1 MRSAIAV
8 ERSAWLGLCLFG
20 LAATGVAG
28 AQPRGAGRPA
38 PLAGVAR
45 VFEANQGQTDPAVRF
60 LSRGE
65 GYSLFLTASELV
77 FAFANTQPTEVV
89 RLAFVGAGRSDE
101 LTGRDPQLGHVNYI
115 GGRDPSRWTRR
126 APTYARV
133 RRGNLY
139 PGIDAVFYARGRTLE
154 FDLEI
159 APGVDPGVIALS
171 VEGARRVAIDEGGD
185 LVLALAGGELRLPKP
200 AVFQAHDGQV
210 QAVEGGYRLIDER
223 TVAVV
228 VGSYDR
234 TRPLVVDPALVYS
247 TYLGGTDQDYA
258 ADLAVDSSGSLYLVG
273 TTTSVDFPTASA
285 FRAEMRG
292 SYGDAFVV
300 KLDPSGTQIVYSTY
314 FGGSSLDSG
323 ESIAVDAAGCAYITG
338 HTQSADFPLV
348 NALGSSFNGLQ
359 AGFVAKLDPTGSDV
373 RFSSYF
379 GTGLVMDVA
388 VDEDE
393 NIFIVATG
401 WPGTIPTLNRLFW
414 GGPHLAKIHPSGRA
428 LLYST
433 GLGGTSG
440 GRADTVALAPD
451 GNPVV
456 GGYTYSTDFPVLN
469 AIQDHYGGGLVD
481 GFVSKVSST
490 PQPQVLLAATFDEE
504 NGGNPVPAYAG
515 FAGFAVRSGSVDL
528 VVDPTG
534 GLSVVAPAGVASTVE
549 SVAELE
555 LSPNLWIYPEANRSV
570 YRLQVGLI
578 GGAGSGSGRVTVR
591 LADVFSE
598 TFVVAAGAAP
608 LTVSREIVVAD
619 PTNGRLA
626 IDWTADGAQP
636 LVSQVTL
643 EKLEEAPALVFSTY
657 LGGGGNDGVGG
668 VAVSPA
674 GLISIAGST
683 TSQDFPIVN
692 AFQPANGGGQDG
704 FVAQMSGSGSTLLAS
719 SYLGG
724 AGDEEAFAVA
734 VDSAGHT
741 LVGGVTGSADM
752 PVRLPLQDGYGGAT
766 DGFVAQFRPGGEA
779 ILSSYLGG
787 SDYDAVYGILAD
799 PTGAIYVTGQTSS
812 VDFPIASAFQPA
824 NAGGNDAFLTKISLD
839 TTPPDVECGGPDG
852 LWHGVD
858 VVISCS
864 AADTGSG
871 LASPS
876 DASFTLTTSVPA
888 DTETAS
894 AATGT
899 RLVCDSSGSCA
910 TAGPVEPNM
919 VDRRPPTVDIGSPSA
934 GTYTLNEPVTAEYS
948 CVDAGSG
955 VASCAGSVPAG
966 AVAETDAV
974 GTHVLSV
981 VSRDAVGNPRSE
993 SVTYLVAFA
1002 VCLDYDPAKA
1012 HRSGSTLPIKLR
1024 LCDASATNVSSPSI
1038 QLIATGLFRV
1048 STSASGPVEDSGNAN
1063 PDMNFRHTGDSGP
1076 NAGYVFNLSLK
1087 GLAEGTY
1094 ELRFVASGDP
1104 TTHSTRFQVR

>member
-1 MRSAIAV
+1 MR
-8 ERSAWLGLCLFG
+8 
-20 LAATGVAG
+20 
-28 AQPRGAGRPA
+28 
-38 PLAGVAR
+38 R
-45 VFEANQGQTDPAVRF
+45 V
-60 LSRGE
+60 
-65 GYSLFLTASELV
+65 
-77 FAFANTQPTEVV
+77 
-89 RLAFVGAGRSDE
+89 
-101 LTGRDPQLGHVNYI
+101 
-115 GGRDPSRWTRR
+115 
-126 APTYARV
+126 PTYARI

-139 PGIDAVFYARGRTLE
+139 PGIDAVFYGKGRTLE

-185 LVLALAGGELRLPKP
+185 LVLSLAGGELRLPKP
-200 AVFQAHDGQV
+200 AVFQTHDGQV
-210 QAVEGGYRLIDER
+210 EAVKGSYRLTDER

-247 TYLGGTDQDYA
+247 TYLGGADQDYA

-285 FRAEMRG
+285 FSAEMRG

-300 KLDPSGTQIVYSTY
+300 KLDPSGTQVLYSTY
-314 FGGSSLDSG
+314 LGGSGLDVG
-323 ESIAVDAAGCAYITG
+323 ESIAVDATGCAYVTG
-338 HTQSADFPLV
+338 HTQSTDFPLV
-348 NALGSSFNGLQ
+348 KALGSAFGGIQ

-379 GTGLVMDVA
+379 GTRSAARVTDVA

-393 NIFIVATG
+393 NVFVVATG
-401 WPGTIPTLNRLFW
+401 WPGAIPTLNALSG
-414 GGPHLAKIHPSGRA
+414 GGPFLAKIHQSGGA

-433 GLGGTSG
+433 GLGGSSG
-440 GRADTVALAPD
+440 GNADALALDPD

-456 GGYTYSTDFPVLN
+456 GGYTYSTDFPLLN

-481 GFVSKVSST
+481 GFVSKLSST

-504 NGGNPVPAYAG
+504 NGGSPVPAYAG
-515 FAGFAVRSGSVDL
+515 LAGFVVRSGSVDL

-534 GLSVVAPAGVASTVE
+534 ALSIVAPAGVASTVE
-549 SVAELE
+549 SAAEFE
-555 LSPNLWIYPEANRSV
+555 LSPALWISPEANPSV
-570 YRLQVGLI
+570 YRLRVGLI
-578 GGAGSGSGRVTVR
+578 GGAGSGSGQVTVR
-591 LADVFSE
+591 LTDVFSE

-626 IDWTADGAQP
+626 IDWTAGGAQP
-636 LVSQVTL
+636 LVSQVSL
-643 EKLEEAPALVFSTY
+643 EKLAEAPARVFSTY
-657 LGGGGNDGVGG
+657 LGGGGNDGVRDL
-668 VAVSPA
+668 AVSPA
-674 GLISIAGST
+674 GVISLAGST

-692 AFQPANGGGQDG
+692 AFQPTNGGGQDG
-704 FVAQMSGSGSTLLAS
+704 FVAQMSGSGTMLLAS

-724 AGDEEAFAVA
+724 AGDEDAFAVA
-734 VDSAGHT
+734 VDSTGHT
-741 LVGGVTGSADM
+741 LVGGMTGSADM

-799 PTGAIYVTGQTSS
+799 PTGVYVTGQTSS
-812 VDFPIASAFQPA
+812 ADFPLASALQPA

-839 TTPPDVECGGPDG
+839 TTPPNVECGGPDG

-894 AATGT
+894 AATGS
-899 RLVCDSSGSCA
+899 RQVCDSSGNCA
-910 TAGPVEPNM
+910 TAGPLEPNM
-919 VDRRPPTVDIGSPSA
+919 VDRRPPTVDIDSPSA

-948 CVDAGSG
+948 CADSGSS
-955 VASCAGSVPAG
+955 VASCVGSVPAG
-966 AVAETDAV
+966 SVAETDAV

-981 VSRDAVGNPRSE
+981 VSRDAVGNSRSE
-993 SVTYLVAFA
+993 SVAYQVAFA

-1024 LCDASATNVSSPSI
+1024 LCDASGANVSSPSI
-1038 QLIATGLFRV
+1038 QLVATGLLRV

-1076 NAGYVFNLSLK
+1076 NAGYIFNLSLE

-1094 ELRFVASGDP
+1094 ELRFVASGDT
-1104 TTHSTRFQVR
+1104 TTHSVRFQVR